1 MWLVGTDGPLS
12 RIATTENNQ
21 KLSDDSMITLNI
33 DPAGLLSAGMLVKG
47 EIILA
52 SDSGH
57 RYYITVELV
66 AGEDEESTLEEWT
79 SPAKLIPI
87 ALALATLW
95 VILGI
100 KSPTREVTPEKQ
112 EVPVVPLEGDDPSL
126 VDPFS

>member
-1 MWLVGTDGPLS
+1 
-12 RIATTENNQ
+12 
-21 KLSDDSMITLNI
+21 
-33 DPAGLLSAGMLVKG
+33 MLVKG

-66 AGEDEESTLEEWT
+66 AGSEEESTLEEWT

-100 KSPTREVTPEKQ
+100 KSTTREVAPEEQ
-112 EVPVVPLEGDDPSL
+112 EVPVVPLDSDDPSF

>member
-1 MWLVGTDGPLS
+1 
-12 RIATTENNQ
+12 
-21 KLSDDSMITLNI
+21 
-33 DPAGLLSAGMLVKG
+33 MLVKG

-66 AGEDEESTLEEWT
+66 AGEDEESMLEEWT
-79 SPAKLIPI
+79 SSAKLIPI

-95 VILGI
+95 DILGI
-100 KSPTREVTPEKQ
+100 KSTTGEVAPEQQ
-112 EVPVVPLEGDDPSL
+112 EVPVVPLESDDPSL